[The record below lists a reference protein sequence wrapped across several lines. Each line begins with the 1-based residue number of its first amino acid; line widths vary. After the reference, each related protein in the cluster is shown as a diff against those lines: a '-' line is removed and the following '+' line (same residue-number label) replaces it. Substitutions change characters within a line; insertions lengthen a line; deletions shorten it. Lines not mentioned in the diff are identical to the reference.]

1 MMDASCRPF
10 SCYCLLH
17 HQRTRIHSQARIR
30 SELVSSYGLRI
41 RSQWRGVNSVS
52 GFRHQSLRTRGDK
65 QYARQAPHAGWGN
78 RIDFLPPL
86 RWGNCNNSRSY
97 CCQWDKEVSQP
108 ETVGM
113 HLPASN
119 DALRSQPRPVHPP
132 DPIAGRGHMIPAHE
146 TGIKTA
152 ASFYP
157 RKITAGLVK
166 SFVPC
171 PSWTRETRGRHLPAS
186 FAFLMMCQPRN
197 LSLRPPVQLRLVRR
211 HGNRPS
217 VALNVC
223 L

>member
-1 MMDASCRPF
+1 MLPADHFLAID
-10 SCYCLLH
+10 YCTTSVPVF
-17 HQRTRIHSQARIR
+17 TRKPESA
-30 SELVSSYGLRI
+30 
-41 RSQWRGVNSVS
+41 VNSSRPTACGFAHS
-52 GFRHQSLRTRGDK
+52 GVGLIQYQDSDTSLRTRGDK

-86 RWGNCNNSRSY
+86 RWGNCNNSRSSY
-97 CCQWDKEVSQP
+97 CQWDKEVSQP

-171 PSWTRETRGRHLPAS
+171 PSWTRETRGRAG
-186 FAFLMMCQPRN
+186 QP
-197 LSLRPPVQLRLVRR
+197 
-211 HGNRPS
+211 
-217 VALNVC
+217 
-223 L
+223 